1 MKLPSAPRKSPTA
14 LPVVVGLFQ
23 IATTTNAITSQTRI
37 CLTLIFTYE
46 TSGATARGLRP
57 SPNLLVGAHRG
68 NESTEASSH
77 VVELGHRL
85 LEHLGHRFDL
95 VDAAHHLAPE
105 GQ

>member
-1 MKLPSAPRKSPTA
+1 MKLPRAPKKSPTA
-14 LPVVVGLFQ
+14 FPVVVGLFQ

-57 SPNLLVGAHRG
+57 SPNLLVGADRG
-68 NESTEASSH
+68 NESTQAGGH
-77 VVELGHRL
+77 VIELGHRL
-85 LEHLGHRFDL
+85 LQHSSDRFDL
-95 VDAAHHLAPE
+95 VDAPHHLAPE